1 MVIRAVAR
9 VEYAVMPQRFRPTPV
24 ISVALLLALTAG
36 TRGAAPARPGQPK
49 PPTTPDPHVAAA
61 VGAVESNAL
70 PAFAASVAAE
80 LTPALND
87 LGAVD
92 NNRITTLASFR
103 EFGRYFGRVEAPQ
116 PAQQDTLKW
125 LAAQPRL
132 LPALMMAVT
141 DADAPADVLAVLSAL
156 RQDSPDR
163 LDEYADLTAAV
174 CVVWDAAPVRVANRP
189 TRGAPATAATR
200 PAGNPDPA
208 GAVKRF
214 KYYANPKGGLRCDFK
229 TLPWQIAIY
238 AVDTAVTDD
247 EITWAARN
255 YGNRRQLSR
264 VYFEVP
270 YDMSAFH
277 AGARQADALPY
288 TLPNIRQYGGVC
300 LDQAYFAA
308 NVGKALGQPAAVC
321 LGQSGSQGELHAW
334 IGYLQPAGKFA
345 AWNFYEGRYGDMMF
359 WSGQVVDP
367 QGGPPATDADVCL
380 LSELTA
386 SPAANRLASVALCKS
401 RDLVDDRRA
410 PELYMRAIDMSPGNR
425 PAWMALA
432 QLGADRKLTIPEID
446 RVSEVVHR
454 FAVER
459 YPDFAFAVFR
469 RIITGR
475 STDEQLVAMAN
486 IARLFAVRPDLVAAV
501 RMAQGDLMRDA
512 NRPKEALTAYT
523 DAMSDGHRTGPILP
537 QAMERADTLLRA
549 TGEKAK
555 LAALY
560 QSVWSRTPPP
570 EPSGYAELT
579 PFCIIG
585 HRYAALLR
593 EMGRATEANAVD
605 QRVGRYEAG
614 KT

>member
-1 MVIRAVAR
+1 MLTPRRIAVVLPLLIAGLAR
-9 VEYAVMPQRFRPTPV
+9 
-24 ISVALLLALTAG
+24 
-36 TRGAAPARPGQPK
+36 AAPPAKPAAGK
-49 PPTTPDPHVAAA
+49 PPPDPDPHVAAA
-61 VGAVESNAL
+61 VQAVDSNAL
-70 PAFAASVAAE
+70 PAFAASVESE

-87 LGAVD
+87 LAALD
-92 NNRITTLASFR
+92 LNRITTLASFR
-103 EFGRYFGRVEAPQ
+103 EFGRYFGRVDAPQ
-116 PAQQDTLKW
+116 PAQRETLKW

-132 LPALMMAVT
+132 LPVLMTSVS

-156 RQDSPDR
+156 RQDSADR

-174 CVVWDAAPVRVANRP
+174 CVVWDAAPVRAANRP
-189 TRGAPATAATR
+189 VRGAGGAPATQPAAAR
-200 PAGNPDPA
+200 KADPA
-208 GAVKRF
+208 AAVKRF
-214 KYYANPKGGLRCDFK
+214 RYYADPKAGLRCDFK
-229 TLPWQIAIY
+229 TLPCQIAIY
-238 AVDTAVTDD
+238 AVDTAVADD

-270 YDMSAFH
+270 YDRAAFH

-321 LGQSGSQGELHAW
+321 VGQSGSQGELHAW

-359 WSGQVVDP
+359 WSGQVIDP

-380 LSELTA
+380 LAELTA
-386 SPAANRLASVALCKS
+386 SPAANRLASTALCKS

-410 PELYMRAIDMSPGNR
+410 PELYMRAIDLSPGNR

-446 RVSEVVHR
+446 RVTEVLHR

-469 RIITGR
+469 RIIAGR
-475 STDEQLVAMAN
+475 SVDEQLVAIAN
-486 IARLFAVRPDLVAAV
+486 LARLFAVRPDLVATV
-501 RMAQGDLMRDA
+501 RVAQGDLLRDA
-512 NRPKEALTAYT
+512 NRSKEALAAYT
-523 DAMSDGHRTGPILP
+523 DAMADAQRTGPVLP
-537 QAMERADTLLRA
+537 QAMDRADGLLRA
-549 TGEKAK
+549 SGEKVK

-570 EPSGYAELT
+570 QPSGYAEVT
-579 PFCIIG
+579 PFCVIG

-593 EMGRATEANAVD
+593 DMGRAAEANAVE